1 MHLNASNMHL
11 SAVVWFRQ
19 SLMQTKNAT
28 TFCCQERQKCV
39 HQSQPF
45 GSHLRQGRKSRSKVE
60 KKKVLKEAPRKG
72 TGRSRIP
79 ACRHA
84 TQSYRSND
92 LGRRLGNCRNHGCAS
107 SVSWA
112 CRPEEEESRKGGGGR
127 GNALTGVF
135 VRGHNRT
142 TACSISLACVRLCVY
157 T

>member
-60 KKKVLKEAPRKG
+60 KKKVLKGRGQAGAGFQPVDMPHKATEAMTWADDWAIAGTMVVPAQSVGLAGLRKRRA
-72 TGRSRIP
+72 GR
-79 ACRHA
+79 
-84 TQSYRSND
+84 
-92 LGRRLGNCRNHGCAS
+92 
-107 SVSWA
+107 
-112 CRPEEEESRKGGGGR
+112 GGGGR